1 MRQVKNIDE
10 LNSQLINLNT
20 RRSFMET
27 NLKQLEDSKAP
38 ESDIAKQNN
47 DIIKLGKQI
56 TDLQNQIK
64 IINEDQLNK
73 NSESNESLSDYD
85 DPESFVSNGV
95 FGG

>member
-38 ESDIAKQNN
+38 ESDIAKQTN

-56 TDLQNQIK
+56 TDLQRQIK
-64 IINEDQLNK
+64 IINEGQLNK